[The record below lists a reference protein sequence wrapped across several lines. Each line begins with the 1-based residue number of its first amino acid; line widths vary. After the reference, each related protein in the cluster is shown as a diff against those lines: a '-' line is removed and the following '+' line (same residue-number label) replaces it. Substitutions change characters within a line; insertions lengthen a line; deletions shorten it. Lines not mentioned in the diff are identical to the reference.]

1 MPAAALTTAP
11 RATWRGALALC
22 LLLSACGGG
31 GGGGGSANGD
41 TGATVS
47 YATTAF
53 AFPLGVSWAAP
64 TELARNA
71 DVTPGATGITL
82 VNTSA
87 VSVPA
92 AALRA
97 SQVDAI
103 ATGRVALSNSGWL
116 QPAALFDTTGEA
128 HASCWSPAVAYARHD
143 DANSSGTL
151 PAGEVSLWADA
162 AAGDANSACAVA
174 EVNTRLGSLAAQAHQ
189 ASLLLSALRWRLA
202 GDGALSMP
210 PNGQRIDLSALA
222 SSLFQGQL
230 GDASVTAASMSVNG
244 DGTEQTYRLRLS
256 RGSGASAQ
264 TLDIN
269 LLHTPSD
276 STVRHAGVLQLALSY
291 LSTNASV
298 GCSDERDAN
307 GRYKVARLLTLGYNR
322 LNEWQSLRARS
333 GLYCGNGSALSPNQ
347 VEDLA
352 SLTLSGEL
360 DPAIALSG
368 SSRSGVAGWRR
379 EFLRAG
385 SDHLVS
391 TQSGDFILAWQTLP
405 QGGAGHAHLIAGHST
420 LDTSSGQ
427 RSLSLAAG
435 HTDDITTSDGTLH
448 GLVCNLNGPGAV
460 GTVTPKLQWQTATLG
475 SNAAAWLRT
484 ASQRRYAPTNS
495 CAASSTM
502 AFDLNGDGTL
512 AANEGASTLAD
523 LLAPGSGLDPQ
534 DELAQRG
541 FFAPVLLY

>member
-31 GGGGGSANGD
+31 GGGGGTGD
-41 TGATVS
+41 ATASVS

-92 AALRA
+92 AAVRA

-103 ATGRVALSNSGWL
+103 ATGRVALSTSGWL

-143 DANSSGTL
+143 DASSSGTL
-151 PAGEVSLWADA
+151 AAGEVSLWADA

-202 GDGALSMP
+202 GDGALGMP

-222 SSLFQGQL
+222 SNLFQGQL
-230 GDASVTAASMSVNG
+230 GD
-244 DGTEQTYRLRLS
+244 
-256 RGSGASAQ
+256 
-264 TLDIN
+264 
-269 LLHTPSD
+269 
-276 STVRHAGVLQLALSY
+276 
-291 LSTNASV
+291 ASV

-333 GLYCGNGSALSPNQ
+333 GLYCGNGSTLSPNQ

-391 TQSGDFILAWQTLP
+391 THSGDFILAWQTLP

-427 RSLSLAAG
+427 RNLSLAAG
-435 HTDDITTSDGTLH
+435 HTDDITTSDGTLQ

-460 GTVTPKLQWQTATLG
+460 GTVTPKLQWQTATLA
-475 SNAAAWLRT
+475 SNATAWLRT

-495 CAASSTM
+495 CAASNTM

-512 AANEGASTLAD
+512 AANEGASTSAD